1 VSLWEIRAWQE
12 ITSNWHDPHRQ
23 HDAGEFLYF
32 LGEALTSGTGVGFWQ
47 ARVET
52 GSRDAQ
58 VVDHGEMFPLI
69 LQQVGPQPHSVA
81 SRDIS
86 LQALIVAWRNQE
98 ARHAA
103 LTLPAVL
110 PVQICR
116 FDNRGHKIKFPVR
129 FSAAV
134 YMPFFPDSTAC
145 TASQRYRV
153 AAVIYHIGDSRLHGH
168 YRSALF
174 WKGEVTH
181 VTDDNTVPSQ
191 VSERDRNMIRDNAY
205 IAVLCRDD
213 EGDGA

>member
-1 VSLWEIRAWQE
+1 MWAAALSAAGLPIPNTQLLRLLRWVLRRPQQVSLWEIRAWQE

-116 FDNRGHKIKFPVR
+116 FDNRGHKIPGKV
-129 FSAAV
+129 
-134 YMPFFPDSTAC
+134 
-145 TASQRYRV
+145 
-153 AAVIYHIGDSRLHGH
+153 
-168 YRSALF
+168 
-174 WKGEVTH
+174 
-181 VTDDNTVPSQ
+181 
-191 VSERDRNMIRDNAY
+191 
-205 IAVLCRDD
+205 
-213 EGDGA
+213 